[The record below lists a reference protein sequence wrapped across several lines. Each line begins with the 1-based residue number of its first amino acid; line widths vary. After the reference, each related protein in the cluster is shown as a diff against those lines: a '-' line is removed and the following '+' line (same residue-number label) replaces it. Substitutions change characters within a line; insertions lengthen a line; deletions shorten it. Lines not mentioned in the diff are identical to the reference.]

1 MKFQPPKNRRKR
13 KNTRNISKTLRFM
26 GVNSAGLRSKLPT
39 FKKIIRELDPSMF
52 FVQETKFKEEGKI
65 KISDYVIFEKVRNA
79 KNNGGGL
86 AIGCKPDLNPVWVRE
101 GEEDLET
108 LSVNI
113 FVKNLKI
120 RCCTGYGYQEGE
132 IKEKKDA
139 FWQYLDTEVLEAKND
154 GAGLI
159 IQMDGNLW
167 AGKTL
172 IKNDPRPQNSN
183 GRMFQQFL
191 DRNLHLTVVNSLN
204 ICEGLITRKRAR
216 NGKMEMSVLDFF
228 IVCDRVLPFVTRMFI
243 DEDKKYVLTNYEN
256 VRKGGKAN
264 DTDHATEYMDLELKV
279 ITKKPVRNEIWNFK
293 CRESQEAFRKQTSDT
308 DLFTNCFENELPL
321 MKQIENWKI
330 VLNRSIKE
338 AFKKVRIK
346 NNPKPIVDPRMSGLI
361 DKLNKL
367 VDEGRNKKEIDE
379 IEQLLVTLKQI
390 STEIKSWRISKI

>member
-1 MKFQPPKNRRKR
+1 M
-13 KNTRNISKTLRFM
+13 T
-26 GVNSAGLRSKLPT
+26 G
-39 FKKIIRELDPSMF
+39 
-52 FVQETKFKEEGKI
+52 EG
-65 KISDYVIFEKVRNA
+65 DR
-79 KNNGGGL
+79 
-86 AIGCKPDLNPVWVRE
+86 
-101 GEEDLET
+101 DLET

-120 RCCTGYGYQEGE
+120 RCCTGYGYQEGD
-132 IKEKKDA
+132 IKEKKDT

-216 NGKMEMSVLDFF
+216 NGKIEMSVLDFF

-308 DLFTNCFENELPL
+308 DQFTNCFENELPL
-321 MKQIENWKI
+321 MKQIENWKT

-367 VDEGRNKKEIDE
+367 VDEGSNKKEIGE
-379 IEQLLVTLKQI
+379 IETAI
-390 STEIKSWRISKI
+390 SDIEAEINRNRIMENFKKI